1 MQPHFTA
8 SLLLAVLPWSAAA
21 ANSSASAPE
30 SLYTLSV
37 RAAKSEDGTP
47 LTMTI
52 RETRRAPDFSIV
64 DVEYIS
70 GGSASSL
77 LLVRGLCGLMHARE
91 QKLAVAEQISEHP
104 VEFRMTFPT
113 SAKVEEPGGLPRMV
127 LSESDCARIQ
137 ERHE

>member
-1 MQPHFTA
+1 MQRYLIA
-8 SLLLAVLPWSAAA
+8 SSLLAVLPCLADGADVSAGT
-21 ANSSASAPE
+21 PE
-30 SLYTLSV
+30 SLFTLSAQ
-37 RAAKSEDGTP
+37 AAPAEDGKP

-64 DVEYIS
+64 DVEYVS

-104 VEFRMTFPT
+104 IEFRITFPN
-113 SAKVEEPGGLPRMV
+113 SAKVEEPRGLPRMV
-127 LSESDCARIQ
+127 LSESDCAHVQGRQ
-137 ERHE
+137 E